1 VGSGLGAFHCMLLSV
16 ITMGPELQTGDG
28 FSSEK
33 PMNLVVE
40 SDQEGTRLDT
50 FLASRIQ
57 ELSRSRVQQLIKQQ
71 QIKVNQVD
79 CRPSYRV
86 KAGDR
91 IFLRIPAP
99 EESFELVPEQV
110 PFDVIYEDESLVVVN
125 KPPGVVVHPAPG
137 HHRATLVH
145 GLLHRCKDLQGIGGQ
160 LRPGIVHRLDK
171 DTSGLMVVA
180 KSEVAFRGLAAQFK
194 EGTVKKEYHAL
205 VHGVP
210 RALCGEIEV
219 PIGRHGKKRKEMA
232 VDTQKGRYAFT
243 GWKKIEEYYK
253 WFSLLAVRIRT
264 GRTHQIRVHLSY
276 IGHPVVG
283 DPVYG
288 YGKNWWKG
296 KRFSPQGKTFSPVAR
311 QMLHA
316 RVLGFIHPITNKE
329 VTFEVAYPDDMARLL
344 RQLRGLER
352 A

>member
-1 VGSGLGAFHCMLLSV
+1 MLLLV
-16 ITMGPELQTGDG
+16 IPMDPELQTGDG
-28 FSSEK
+28 FPAEK
-33 PMNLVVE
+33 LLNFVV
-40 SDQEGTRLDT
+40 DRDHEGTRVDV
-50 FLASRIQ
+50 FLVSLIQ
-57 ELSRSRVQQLIKQQ
+57 ELSRSRVQQLIKQHH
-71 QIKVNQVD
+71 IKVNQDV

-91 IFLRIPAP
+91 ISLRIPAP
-99 EESFELVPEQV
+99 EESHELIPEQV
-110 PFDVIYEDESLVVVN
+110 PFDVIYEDDSLIVVN

-137 HHRATLVH
+137 HYRATLVH
-145 GLLHRCKDLQGIGGQ
+145 GLLHRCKDLRGIGGQ

-171 DTSGLMVVA
+171 DTSGLIVVA
-180 KSEVAFRGLAAQFK
+180 KSESAFRGLAAQFK
-194 EGTVKKEYHAL
+194 AGTVKKEYHAV

-243 GWKKIEEYYK
+243 GWRKIEEFSK

-296 KRFSPQGKTFSPVAR
+296 RRFSSEGGTLAPVAR

-316 RVLGFIHPITNKE
+316 RALGFIHPITNKE
-329 VTFEVAYPDDMARLL
+329 MMFEIAYPDDMVRLL
-344 RQLRGLER
+344 RELRGLER
-352 A
+352 T